1 MFDDR
6 TEAGRRLAD
15 RLGSLAGRNI
25 VVFALPRGGVPV
37 AAPTMRGATKTNTL
51 PACRWVPAVG
61 CKWNTTS
68 RPTASIS

>member
-6 TEAGRRLAD
+6 TQAGRRLAA

-37 AAPTMRGATKTNTL
+37 AAPIAERLSAPLDLVLVRKIGAAPRAFL
-51 PACRWVPAVG
+51 Q
-61 CKWNTTS
+61 
-68 RPTASIS
+68 

>member
-37 AAPTMRGATKTNTL
+37 AAPIAERLSAPLDFSTFQ
-51 PACRWVPAVG
+51 
-61 CKWNTTS
+61 
-68 RPTASIS
+68 